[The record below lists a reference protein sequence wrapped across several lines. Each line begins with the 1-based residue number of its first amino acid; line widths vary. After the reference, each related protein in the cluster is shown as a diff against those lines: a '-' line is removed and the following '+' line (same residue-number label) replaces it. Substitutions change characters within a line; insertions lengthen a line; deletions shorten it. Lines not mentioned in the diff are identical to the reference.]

1 MQAEIIMIGTELL
14 LGQIVDTNAAF
25 MGRVLAENGINL
37 YQKATVGDNP
47 KRIVQAITAA
57 LERADV
63 VLTSGGLGPTE
74 DDITRE
80 CIAEVFASPLELRQ
94 DLVEQLKARFQRI
107 GRRPTTNNLKQAQV
121 PRGAAPIENPHGTA
135 PGLLVEDARGIV
147 IAMPGVPRELHPM
160 LCDKVLPFLRK
171 RFSLKG
177 LVHYRVLKVCGVGE
191 SAIDSAIGHL
201 IRDSANPTVGLL
213 ASPEAVRIRIAAR
226 ADTKDEATTLIDE
239 MDARVRE
246 LLPGLIMGVD
256 EETLEGAVD
265 TMLKSRGWRLAIA
278 ETHTGGM
285 IAQRMSFVGAAS
297 FAGAMVIP
305 EAPAGADDAARRVR
319 ELAEEARRQF
329 GADCAFASVPC
340 ESPGSAI
347 ALFLAPGDTR
357 QWELWFSSLGDIQQL
372 RAAITGMEHLRRYL
386 ANVPETAL

>member
-25 MGRVLAENGINL
+25 MGRLLAENGINL

-121 PRGAAPIENPHGTA
+121 PRGATPIENPHGTA

-226 ADTKDEATTLIDE
+226 ADTKDQATTL
-239 MDARVRE
+239 
-246 LLPGLIMGVD
+246 
-256 EETLEGAVD
+256 
-265 TMLKSRGWRLAIA
+265 
-278 ETHTGGM
+278 
-285 IAQRMSFVGAAS
+285 
-297 FAGAMVIP
+297 
-305 EAPAGADDAARRVR
+305 
-319 ELAEEARRQF
+319 
-329 GADCAFASVPC
+329 
-340 ESPGSAI
+340 
-347 ALFLAPGDTR
+347 
-357 QWELWFSSLGDIQQL
+357 
-372 RAAITGMEHLRRYL
+372 
-386 ANVPETAL
+386 